1 MKSALTAALHG
12 GAPAAPA
19 EAPKGGKY
27 ALDPAVFPCLLS
39 AKGEEPLEELI
50 GQIEKIDL
58 STFKPAGSL
67 PTNTV
72 LPNGTPLVSRAL
84 ARWVACARAWQ
95 NARRRKQAHSHTAV
109 LTPLSLASP
118 LASLA
123 CPAPPF

>member
-19 EAPKGGKY
+19 EAPKASKY
-27 ALDPAVFPCLLS
+27 SLDPAVFPCLLC
-39 AKGEEPLEELI
+39 AKGEEPLEDII

-72 LPNGTPLVSRAL
+72 LPNGTPLVRFETRLLCVCCAL
-84 ARWVACARAWQ
+84 
-95 NARRRKQAHSHTAV
+95 HTT
-109 LTPLSLASP
+109 LP
-118 LASLA
+118 
-123 CPAPPF
+123 